1 MTMFGSIRWRLVA
14 SYVLMTLLTVGVMGG
29 LALSLV
35 RHHVDQREVEYL
47 TANAE
52 AVARHALPLVGPA
65 AQPEA
70 LRELA
75 HTSAFLI
82 NARVR
87 MLDSA
92 HQVLADS
99 GPVTTTDQMI
109 WIAAPGMAL
118 PAVLGEP
125 ITSPAVPAEPF
136 PLPAPPGL
144 LSTPAL
150 RGQAASQTGPVIVTV
165 LEHDVRPD
173 EVDAVHRLD
182 AVNAIAVVSS
192 TRALAAGSPGEPNP
206 LADGRITVVRRQIG
220 PWGDRLAFETTHD
233 GLIVGARSAATETR
247 HLRFKAEFSAG
258 GPLATWSAGPLAST
272 GPTGRSARDVV
283 VPVGGPA
290 AAVGYVEI
298 SQGPDFATAAIQT
311 TARAFGL
318 AALGAAFLA
327 GLVGLVVSR
336 GMTAPVQS
344 LAAAARQMS
353 DGDLSSRAPVKGR
366 DELADLARQF
376 NAMAE
381 RLQASF
387 AELGA
392 ERDALRRFIADA
404 SHELRTPITALR
416 NFNELLQTTAATDR
430 AVRDEFLIESQT
442 QIRRLAWITA
452 NLLDLSRLDA
462 GLITPD
468 LDAHHPLDLIEA
480 AVAPFRLAAAER
492 GIVLGIQAILDDPAS
507 PTLVCDAARIELA
520 LSNLLDNALKF
531 TPPGG
536 NVEIGVLRRPA
547 RSTAIDPAQAAE
559 SFAGAVD
566 ARTVG
571 AAAHPMEAAAGIA
584 FWVRDDGPGI
594 APGDL
599 PRVFDRFYRGESAGE
614 PAAAPGSGL
623 GLAIVQGVAQV
634 HGGEAWA
641 ESGPGGG
648 TCVWLWL
655 PVPGE

>member
-1 MTMFGSIRWRLVA
+1 MFGSIRWRLVA

-65 AQPEA
+65 ARPEE

-109 WIAAPGMAL
+109 WIAAPGAAL
-118 PAVLGEP
+118 PALPPEHFA
-125 ITSPAVPAEPF
+125 SPAIPAQTF
-136 PLPAPPGL
+136 SLPARPGMQ
-144 LSTPAL
+144 PGV
-150 RGQAASQTGPVIVTV
+150 RVYGGAASEVEPVIVTV
-165 LEHDVRPD
+165 LGHGLRPG
-173 EVDAVHRLD
+173 EMDAVELD
-182 AVNAIAVVSS
+182 SAQAVGAISG
-192 TRALAAGSPGEPNP
+192 TRALSAGSPGEQYPP
-206 LADGRITVVRRQIG
+206 ADGRYTVVRRQIG
-220 PWGDRLAFETTHD
+220 PWGERLAFDSAT
-233 GLIVGARSAATETR
+233 GASISRARSPLSAT
-247 HLRFKAEFSAG
+247 HQLQFKAEFSAG
-258 GPLATWSAGPLAST
+258 GPLAAWSAGPLAST
-272 GPTGRSARDVV
+272 GSTGRSARDVI

-298 SQGPDFATAAIQT
+298 SQGPDFASAAIQT

-327 GLVGLVVSR
+327 GLFGLVVSR
-336 GMTAPVQS
+336 GMTAPVKS
-344 LAAAARQMS
+344 LAAAAHRMS
-353 DGDLSSRAPVKGR
+353 DGDLSSRAPVQGR

-381 RLQASF
+381 RLQANF
-387 AELGA
+387 ADLGA

-416 NFNELLQTTAATDR
+416 NFNELLQTTAATDPT
-430 AVRDEFLIESQT
+430 VRDEFLAESQT
-442 QIRRLAWITA
+442 QIRRLTWITA

-462 GLITPD
+462 GLVTPD
-468 LDAHHPLDLIEA
+468 LAAHDPLDLIEA
-480 AVAPFRLAAAER
+480 AVAPFRLTAGER
-492 GIVLGIQAILDDPAS
+492 GIALEIEAS
-507 PTLVCDAARIELA
+507 PDAGAPSALVCDSARVELA

-536 NVEIGVLRRPA
+536 TVEIGVARRTAGSTATLSAPESRGSVGSVERPA
-547 RSTAIDPAQAAE
+547 DSAE
-559 SFAGAVD
+559 
-566 ARTVG
+566 RPT
-571 AAAHPMEAAAGIA
+571 EAADGVA

-594 APGDL
+594 APEDL
-599 PRVFDRFYRGESAGE
+599 PKVFDRFYRGVPTRDSA
-614 PAAAPGSGL
+614 AVPGSGL
-623 GLAIVQGVAQV
+623 GLAIVQGIAQV

-641 ESGPGGG
+641 ESEPEGG

-655 PVPGE
+655 PTPA